1 MIQLRQNLALAE
13 KPMTSRFRARAHPQ
27 RFDGDGVAEFIVGAD
42 AFIDRAHAPF
52 AEDLGDAVWP
62 DYVTLGEG
70 WPRRGPRGGIR
81 RRAEF
86 RLAPGVEQ
94 ARFQLGADFRVV
106 AMSGQP
112 RFSFRHRD
120 GPG

>member
-1 MIQLRQNLALAE
+1 MTQLRQNLALAE

-42 AFIDRAHAPF
+42 AFIDRAHTPF

-62 DYVTLGEG
+62 DYVPLGEG
-70 WPRRGPRGGIR
+70 WSRRHRHGCID

-86 RLAPGVEQ
+86 WLAAGVEQ
-94 ARFQLGADFRVV
+94 QRFQLRADFRVV

-112 RFSFRHRD
+112 RF
-120 GPG
+120 